1 MASLQSDNHQLD
13 DPLQAALA
21 DDRRRQAQMSA
32 LLEAARAVLDYREF
46 RTAAR
51 FVYESCKKAIKA
63 SAGYVALLSKEG
75 TENEVLFL
83 DSGGIDCTVDPAL
96 PMPIRGLRREAYL
109 GTCTVYE
116 NDFCCSEWHDL
127 LPDGHVVLDNVLFA
141 PLLVDGKAVGVLGLA
156 NKPGGF
162 TEEDASLATAF
173 GELCALALLN
183 SQALESLHESRER
196 FRAVAQTA
204 HDAIITIDAQG
215 KIVFWNRAAEEMFGY
230 PAGEMSG
237 QPLTTIVPE
246 RFRQAHRD
254 GLHRLVSTGEAH
266 LLQQTVRMVGVGRG
280 RGEFPIEL
288 SLGSWQLGGEPFFTG
303 IVRDITA
310 RVQAEEEIRSL
321 ARFPS
326 ENLSPVLRI
335 THAGTVLYANQ
346 ASAPLLATWDTQV
359 GRPLPEA
366 WRERIAGVARSGDG
380 QRIELLCRDR
390 IFSID
395 LVPVEGAP
403 YVNLYGHDVTARRQ
417 AEAGLRQAHDE
428 LERRVRERTAE
439 LARANDE
446 LRAEIAER
454 IRVEEALRVQSA
466 IARSLSDAS
475 TALTQTLELDTVLDT
490 LLDYLGGLVPYD
502 RACAMLPQDGARFV
516 IRAARGRAGQADA
529 QRVGCT
535 VSAANHPLLQQL
547 ADAKECVL
555 LSDAGKHVALDG
567 LYSAEAIR
575 SWLGVSLRSGDR
587 VIGLCVVGKVE
598 AGFYTSQ
605 HIQLAGALASQAS
618 VAVQNAWLFDQV
630 RAGRERLQFLSRRLV
645 EVQETERRY
654 VAREL
659 HDDASQALASLMV
672 DLRLLE
678 QDAADPHAVAARA
691 GALRRLVDSVIGDL
705 HRLAMDLC
713 PASLDHLGLVAA
725 LRQYLQTVRNQHEL
739 KVEYE
744 VVGLETRLPADVE
757 TAIYRV
763 VQEAVTNV
771 VRHARATRVDVL
783 LECRGSEL
791 IVLIEDDGI
800 GFDPASAGHNGRLGL
815 FGMRER
821 AEMLGA
827 RLAVE
832 SVANSGTTILME
844 VPLVD

>member
-1 MASLQSDNHQLD
+1 MANGQSDNHQLD

-21 DDRRRQAQMSA
+21 DARRRQAQMSA

-51 FVYESCKKAIKA
+51 FVYESCKEAIGA
-63 SAGYVALLSKEG
+63 GAGYVALLSKEG

-109 GTCTVYE
+109 GACTVYE
-116 NDFCCSEWHDL
+116 NDFGRSAWHDL
-127 LPDGHVVLDNVLFA
+127 LPDGHVTLDNVLFA

-156 NKPGGF
+156 NKRDGF
-162 TEEDASLATAF
+162 AEEDASLATAF

-204 HDAIITIDAQG
+204 HDAIITIDGQG

-230 PAGEMSG
+230 PADEMSG

-246 RFRQAHRD
+246 RFRQVHRD
-254 GLHRLVSTGEAH
+254 GLRRLVSTGEAR
-266 LLQQTVRMVGVGRG
+266 LLQQTVRMAAVGNA
-280 RGEFPIEL
+280 RGEFPVEL
-288 SLGSWQLGGEPFFTG
+288 SLGSWRLGGEPFFTG

-310 RVQAEEEIRSL
+310 RVQAEEEIRGL

-326 ENLSPVLRI
+326 ENRSPVLRV
-335 THAGTVLYANQ
+335 TQEGTVLYANQ
-346 ASAPLLATWDTQV
+346 ASAPLLATWNTQV
-359 GRPLPEA
+359 GRPLPDA
-366 WRERIAGVARSGDG
+366 WRERIAGVARSGEG
-380 QRIELLCRDR
+380 QTIELSYRDR
-390 IFSID
+390 IFSIN

-417 AEAGLRQAHDE
+417 AEAALRQAHGE
-428 LERRVRERTAE
+428 LEQRVQERTAE
-439 LARANDE
+439 LARANEE

-454 IRVEEALRVQSA
+454 VRVEEALRVQSA
-466 IARSLSDAS
+466 IASSLSDAS
-475 TALTQTLELDTVLDT
+475 AALTQTLELDTVLDT

-502 RACAMLPQDGARFV
+502 RACAMLPQDGSRFV

-529 QRVGCT
+529 QEVGRT
-535 VSAANHPLLQQL
+535 IGAADHPLLQEL
-547 ADAKECVL
+547 VDAEEGVF
-555 LSDAGKHVALDG
+555 LSDVGEHAVWSHSCGG
-567 LYSAEAIR
+567 EAIR
-575 SWLGVSLRSGDR
+575 SWLGVSLRSGDN
-587 VIGLCVVGKVE
+587 VIGICVLGKAE
-598 AGFYTSQ
+598 AGFYTSE
-605 HIQLAGALASQAS
+605 HVQLAGALASQAS

-630 RAGRERLQFLSRRLV
+630 RTGRERLRFLSRRLV

-672 DLRLLE
+672 GLRLLE
-678 QDAADPHAVAARA
+678 QDAADPQAVTARA
-691 GALRRLVDSVIGDL
+691 SALRQLVDSVIGDL

-725 LRQYLQTVRNQHEL
+725 LRQYLQTVRDQHAL

-771 VRHARATRVDVL
+771 VRHAHAAQVDVL

-800 GFDPASAGHNGRLGL
+800 GFNPASAGRNGRLGL

-827 RLAVE
+827 RLEVE

-844 VPLVD
+844 VPLDD